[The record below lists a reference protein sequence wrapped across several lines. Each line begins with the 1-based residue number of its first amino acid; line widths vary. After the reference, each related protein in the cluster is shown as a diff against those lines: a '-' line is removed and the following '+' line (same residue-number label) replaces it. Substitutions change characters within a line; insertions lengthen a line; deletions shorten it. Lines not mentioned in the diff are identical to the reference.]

1 MGYWLSDRSCG
12 VWIVGTTM
20 HSVQTAQVSH
30 SSGKLPLS
38 TAMFGCC
45 CLFCCQHH
53 CISLFDRDKSSTCQG
68 KKTLSWF
75 PQLLHSSTAHCSTCL
90 LINFPNAQIACW
102 SPSEFIDQLPESFSC
117 LLISTSKFS
126 CLLINFWNALASW
139 SNFWMIFALLIY
151 FWMMMFLFSFLVWNY
166 WQEESRLGSL
176 HFLVF
181 RQLPTQSRFC
191 IISKILE
198 GHCCV
203 CIAWTEFF
211 LNNSVFF
218 AVSHFAMLLIG
229 KRQMS

>member
-53 CISLFDRDKSSTCQG
+53 CISLFDRDKSSICQG

-102 SPSEFIDQLPESFSC
+102 SLSEFIDQLPESFSC

-139 SNFWMIFALLIY
+139 SNFWMIFAYPHIDLLLNDDVS
-151 FWMMMFLFSFLVWNY
+151 FFLFGLELLTGRVQIGKLAFLGFQTVA
-166 WQEESRLGSL
+166 
-176 HFLVF
+176 H
-181 RQLPTQSRFC
+181 T
-191 IISKILE
+191 IKIL
-198 GHCCV
+198 HN
-203 CIAWTEFF
+203 F
-211 LNNSVFF
+211 
-218 AVSHFAMLLIG
+218 
-229 KRQMS
+229 

>member
-53 CISLFDRDKSSTCQG
+53 CISLFDRDKSSICQG

-90 LINFPNAQIACW
+90 LFNFPNAQIACW
-102 SPSEFIDQLPESFSC
+102 SLSEFIDQLPESFSC

-139 SNFWMIFALLIY
+139 SNFWMIFALQIY
-151 FWMMMFLFSFLVWNY
+151 FWMMMFLFSFLVGITDRKSPDW
-166 WQEESRLGSL
+166 EA
-176 HFLVF
+176 
-181 RQLPTQSRFC
+181 C
-191 IISKILE
+191 ISWFSDSCP
-198 GHCCV
+198 HNQDS
-203 CIAWTEFF
+203 A
-211 LNNSVFF
+211 
-218 AVSHFAMLLIG
+218 
-229 KRQMS
+229 

>member
-53 CISLFDRDKSSTCQG
+53 CISLFDRDKSSICQG

-102 SPSEFIDQLPESFSC
+102 SLSEFIDQLPESFSC

-139 SNFWMIFALLIY
+139 SNFWMIFAYPHIDLLLNDDVS
-151 FWMMMFLFSFLVWNY
+151 FFLFGLELLTGRIQIGKLAFLGFQTVA
-166 WQEESRLGSL
+166 
-176 HFLVF
+176 H
-181 RQLPTQSRFC
+181 T
-191 IISKILE
+191 IKIL
-198 GHCCV
+198 HN
-203 CIAWTEFF
+203 F
-211 LNNSVFF
+211 
-218 AVSHFAMLLIG
+218 
-229 KRQMS
+229 

>member
-1 MGYWLSDRSCG
+1 MGNWLSDRSCG
-12 VWIVGTTM
+12 VWIVGPTM

-53 CISLFDRDKSSTCQG
+53 CISLFERDKSSISQG
-68 KKTLSWF
+68 TKTLSWF
-75 PQLLHSSTAHCSTCL
+75 PQLPNSSTSHCSTCL
-90 LINFPNAQIACW
+90 LINFLNHSLACW
-102 SPSEFIDQLPESFSC
+102 SQLPNPLAC
-117 LLISTSKFS
+117 WSTSEM
-126 CLLINFWNALASW
+126 LLLPDPTFEW
-139 SNFWMIFALLIY
+139 SLPIVILIY

-181 RQLPTQSRFC
+181 RQLLTQSRFC

-203 CIAWTEFF
+203 CIAWTEIF
-211 LNNSVFF
+211 LINSVFF
-218 AVSHFAMLLIG
+218 AVSHFAMLLSG